1 VWRAGRDGRIAIW
14 SCAKLCAEEVVQAT
28 WGAQCSACDGIDL
41 GKRAC
46 VCAVAHGSDD
56 DTTEA
61 AMCAQVGRTLVVSI
75 EAQMAVCSLTW
86 SSDESVVVAAGLQD
100 NTARAWHVPSGMPA
114 QALAPLQRMVSVVE
128 WLAGHWLCAGGGGDE
143 VIVLWSIDPV
153 LDAGTGAPA
162 DPVARLATGGRTVI
176 SLSCSSDGK
185 HLVALLSGQ
194 VLRFFDLER
203 ITQELALKRQEH
215 QNTQLSYVNQAWFG
229 AGGIENELSRPSN
242 GLSVPD
248 VQAVRGGSLVL
259 APAKLPPALKYLAS
273 SPYPHVRAFE
283 CFLEI
288 NEPIAGLSYI
298 SSVVMATPFPR
309 DRIILNCVSV
319 HSEPLVVELDTC
331 SGQVLQNFRGHRMQ
345 RFVSGMAVGGPGEA
359 IVCAGSED
367 GCVMLWQRQT
377 GKPVKVL
384 IGHQG
389 AVNCLSWCQRDG
401 GAGLPYLLASA
412 SDDYSVRIWGPL
424 IPSSPSFAQG
434 ARQQADAANG
444 EAPLNRLLAKLAAS
458 SPDASPVAPSRKL
471 GRTAGASDRP
481 A

>member
-1 VWRAGRDGRIAIW
+1 
-14 SCAKLCAEEVVQAT
+14 
-28 WGAQCSACDGIDL
+28 
-41 GKRAC
+41 
-46 VCAVAHGSDD
+46 
-56 DTTEA
+56 
-61 AMCAQVGRTLVVSI
+61 MVSI
-75 EAQMAVCSLTW
+75 EAQQAVCSLTW
-86 SSDESVVVAAGLQD
+86 SSDESMVVTAGLQD

-114 QALAPLQRMVSVVE
+114 QALAPLQRMVSTVE

-143 VIVLWSIDPV
+143 VMLLWSIDPR
-153 LDAGTGAPA
+153 LDSGAGVPA

-185 HLVALLSGQ
+185 QLVALLSGQ
-194 VLRFFDLER
+194 VLRFFDLQR
-203 ITQELALKRQEH
+203 ITQELAQVAHERLAQ

-229 AGGIENELSRPSN
+229 AGGPENGPSHLSN
-242 GLSVPD
+242 GLPGTQAPHMDGDRRGLD
-248 VQAVRGGSLVL
+248 VQAVRGDGSLVL
-259 APAKLPPALKYLAS
+259 APAKLPPALEYLES

-298 SSVVMATPFPR
+298 SSVMAATPFPR

-319 HSEPLVVELDTC
+319 HSEPLVVELDTN
-331 SGQVLQNFRGHRMQ
+331 SGHVVQNFRGHRAQ

-359 IVCAGSED
+359 LVCAGSED

-389 AVNCLSWCQRDG
+389 AVNSLSWCQRDG

-424 IPSSPSFAQG
+424 LAESCPSTAPG
-434 ARQQADAANG
+434 ARQQQTELG
-444 EAPLNRLLAKLAAS
+444 EASLNRLLERLAAS
-458 SPDASPVAPSRKL
+458 SPDLSPVAPSRKL
-471 GRTAGASDRP
+471 GRTAGVGDTPAGNPAS
-481 A
+481 